1 MRKPGSNGAETLR
14 NLRTAAIQLLSE
26 HGYGAMNLR
35 MLAKKVGI
43 QASSLYNYID
53 SKQQLLFLLCE
64 ETTDNL
70 LVEFDVTVN
79 AAEDP
84 AERLRKFVAFH
95 LGYHIVNRK
104 QASVLQMEIR
114 SLTAKNF
121 QAVSKLQRL
130 YTDKV
135 RAIIDSGVE
144 IGAFQVRDS
153 EIATFA
159 LLQMLTAV
167 TRWYRPQ
174 GRLTLDQMVG
184 IYTDL
189 SFGMLRAND
198 GASARQIASISTPSK
213 GPRAIPSPAP
223 PATRR
228 PRRSEPVLS
237 AEN

>member
-35 MLAKKVGI
+35 MLAKKVGL

-64 ETTDNL
+64 ETTENL
-70 LVEFDVTVN
+70 MVEFDLTVN

-95 LGYHIVNRK
+95 LGDHIINRK

-130 YTDKV
+130 
-135 RAIIDSGVE
+135 
-144 IGAFQVRDS
+144 
-153 EIATFA
+153 
-159 LLQMLTAV
+159 
-167 TRWYRPQ
+167 
-174 GRLTLDQMVG
+174 
-184 IYTDL
+184 
-189 SFGMLRAND
+189 
-198 GASARQIASISTPSK
+198 
-213 GPRAIPSPAP
+213 
-223 PATRR
+223 
-228 PRRSEPVLS
+228 
-237 AEN
+237 